1 MPFQIRDSPSAVFL
15 PLATAFT
22 NVLAYHFTGPTGVGG
37 GGWLVGGG
45 GVGALGVVGIPKTKN
60 LYGDD

>member
-1 MPFQIRDSPSAVFL
+1 MPFQIRDSPSAVCL

-37 GGWLVGGG
+37 GGGGWWVGGT
-45 GVGALGVVGIPKTKN
+45 LGVVGIPKTKN